1 MFHSQNSTGDGH
13 KTSRESNVI
22 YMLTQAQRS
31 GSDVIAGTL
40 FLLKHLVQVDS
51 GLEKLGRLSC
61 KAKYAS
67 VVDTDPTLNMKTDI
81 YNPALPVFISR
92 VKKKKKNSK
101 NQSLHDK
108 RS

>member
-1 MFHSQNSTGDGH
+1 
-13 KTSRESNVI
+13 
-22 YMLTQAQRS
+22 MLTQAQRS

-92 VKKKKKNSK
+92 VKKKKKKQQKSVTSWQAQLK
-101 NQSLHDK
+101 PHSSSESGHKPTCALK
-108 RS
+108 